1 MRNFSIHNPTRLH
14 FGHGQLARLA
24 EEIPPGSRVL
34 ALHGGADILRNGL
47 WAEVERNLRHCLL
60 NRFAGI
66 ETCPQYDTLLRALS
80 LARHERC
87 DFILAVGGDG
97 PIDAGK
103 FLAAALCHAGEPLQ
117 LLTGMPIRAA
127 LPLGCVLTLPFG
139 RALQRANGLVSHVE
153 WQRKLP
159 FASPLLHPRFAIL
172 DPASRANASQ
182 RQLAHALIEAF
193 VRTLERYLTRQSDA
207 PLQDRYAEGLLLTLI
222 EQGLALTASPGDSA
236 VHANL
241 LWCALQALDGAY
253 GCGVPRD
260 RSARLIG
267 QQLSA
272 LYHLAPAQALAV
284 LLPAQLAEQREAK
297 GAKLT
302 QYAERV
308 WQLHQGDR
316 RQRID
321 DAIAATTALFR
332 RLGLATR
339 LTEHGLDAEAVPE
352 VLAQL
357 QRQALA
363 TPGLWGE
370 LDLADCE
377 RILLRAL

>member
-1 MRNFSIHNPTRLH
+1 MRNFSVHHPTRLH
-14 FGHGQLARLA
+14 FGQGQLACLA
-24 EEIPPGSRVL
+24 EEIPAGSRVL
-34 ALHGGADILRNGL
+34 ALHGGADILRSGL
-47 WAEVERNLRHCLL
+47 WEEIERGLRRCVLT
-60 NRFAGI
+60 RFAGI
-66 ETCPQYDTLLRALS
+66 ESSPQYDTLLRALAQ
-80 LARHERC
+80 ARHERC
-87 DFILAVGGDG
+87 DFVLAIGGDG

-103 FLAAALCHAGEPLQ
+103 FLAAALCHAGDPQQ
-117 LLTGMPIRAA
+117 LLAGMPIRAA

-139 RALQRANGLVSHVE
+139 EALHSAEGLVSHAE
-153 WQRKLP
+153 RQRKLP

-172 DPASRANASQ
+172 DPASGANTAQ

-193 VRTLERYLTRQSDA
+193 ARTLERYLSVPDDA
-207 PLQDRYAEGLLLTLI
+207 QLQDRYAESLLQTLI
-222 EQGLALTASPGDSA
+222 EQGVELMVAPGDAA

-253 GCGVPRD
+253 GCGVPRE

-297 GAKLT
+297 CAKLT

-308 WQLHQGDR
+308 WRLHQGDR
-316 RQRID
+316 QQRID

-357 QRQALA
+357 HRHALGA
-363 TPGLWGE
+363 PGAWSE
-370 LDLADCE
+370 LDLAECE